1 MKNFFI
7 IAAVFV
13 FCSVAGVNAQTGDKA
28 ARAQEIER
36 IKTYLQN
43 YNFFKKD
50 YVSSNN
56 KAEKTGDVTGK
67 SLRKTT
73 ANSDRKSYL
82 MNGNKIQV
90 ELTNYGGIGTG
101 YGGIREISDIVWK
114 GLPYVFQFVP
124 IVGASVPDASNPS
137 KRLHIISDAINDWAV
152 YNLVEY
158 NSTKD
163 TLWQFQP
170 LPGYADPSQTDM
182 AHNPDFDSDKDGK
195 PDSWPREWYNETLGE
210 YVWPGYLQQNVNNA
224 DLEVFWAM
232 DDRDNREFNY
242 FPYNNSVM
250 KRGIG
255 VQVDGRAFQWSN
267 SLAENTVFFVYTI
280 TNVSDKDLDS
290 VFFGFYGDPDLGGA
304 DDNDDDVGR
313 FIPPYSIPGNDVD
326 AVPLYARSMV
336 YFTDDEPVPTGAFGL
351 PLGFLGCKF
360 LESPGNPNDNLD
372 NDGDGMTDESQF
384 DGIDNDGDWN
394 PDLHDLGEDGISN
407 TGDLGEGDG
416 IPTRGRLLAN
426 GALDPLFPGEPNFEY
441 TDLDE
446 ADQIG
451 LTSFSNWNWGDYTGV
466 NQDELMWKRNKP
478 HYFEEVLP
486 EGADIAFTFGSGY
499 ISLKKGES
507 KRVSMALLLG
517 DDLDDLLTTA
527 TTVQDIYN
535 KNYNFFKPPDL
546 PVLSAV
552 PDDKK
557 VTLYWDTKAE
567 ESVDPI
573 KGKDFEGYVLYR
585 STDPSFSDIQG
596 VTDGKGT
603 DFLLEPLKDYK
614 GIEAKW
620 DVAVIDEPY
629 TDLNGDGIRN
639 ANEPYID
646 YNKDGKW
653 SANIEDVWKGYH
665 PVAYQER
672 GVHYYLGD
680 NRGLVHSFV
689 DSNNVINGQTYYYA
703 LVAFDHGDSLGI
715 PPSETTKKVN
725 VDPITSQVTY
735 DKNTLSIVPG
745 PRAGGYEVP
754 SITNSNLNHSSGIG
768 TGGVNFEIMN
778 DLLVDENSYTLYFD
792 DTLRTSG
799 GARAQKNY
807 YVKDH
812 KVYQKTINFFGVKFA
827 DIGHVNISNDES
839 LKLTDGAGNVY
850 ALNSDYV
857 VDFANGKIRRS
868 DNSSIPD
875 NSSIAYTLSYKYYP
889 VLNST
894 ALSGED
900 VNPVFNGIRLRI
912 VDHPAIEY
920 DASRSGWI
928 NGQSNFTYSA
938 ALSSIGGASAKL
950 LYPGDYNFEF
960 SDNFIDSAYVVKSGR
975 PRMKIPVPFKVT
987 EITTGVPVRIQTIVN
1002 ENPATAV
1009 NDTAWT
1015 PGEEIVLYRPGEDGT
1030 KTTDKF
1036 TWGVKISPPQGAD
1049 PVYPS
1054 NGAVL
1059 QIATKRPF
1067 NEQDTFHLA
1076 THPGAQN
1083 NQLASSGMNNI
1094 YVVPNP
1100 YVGYNEL
1107 EPSNK
1112 LPGQTRGERRIYFE
1126 NLPARCTIRIF
1137 TLSGDP
1143 VKTLEHDSGVSNA
1156 REYWNL
1162 LNEDGFSVAYGLY
1175 FAHIDAPGVGEKII
1189 KFALIK

>member
-7 IAAVFV
+7 AAIFLVFCFIAA
-13 FCSVAGVNAQTGDKA
+13 ANAQSGEKSA
-28 ARAQEIER
+28 QAQEIE
-36 IKTYLQN
+36 KVKAYLQK
-43 YNFFKKD
+43 YNFYKKD
-50 YVSSNN
+50 YV
-56 KAEKTGDVTGK
+56 KTDNTGK
-67 SLRKTT
+67 KTDEVSGKYVRKIT
-73 ANSDRKSYL
+73 ADSDRKSYL

-101 YGGIREISDIVWK
+101 YGGIREISDVVWK

-124 IVGASVPDASNPS
+124 IVGASVPDARDPS
-137 KRLHIISDAINDWAV
+137 KRLHIISDAINDWAA
-152 YNLVEY
+152 YNLVEW
-158 NSTKD
+158 NTDKD

-170 LPGYADPSQTDM
+170 LPGYADPNQEDM
-182 AHNPDFDSDKDGK
+182 AHNPDFDSDQDGK

-232 DDRDNREFNY
+232 DDKENREFPY
-242 FPYNNSVM
+242 FPYNNSIM
-250 KRGIG
+250 DRGIG

-290 VFFGFYGDPDLGGA
+290 VFFGVYGDPDLGGA
-304 DDNDDDVGR
+304 NDNDDDIGF
-313 FIPPYSIPGNDVD
+313 FIPPYSIPNNNVD
-326 AVPLYARSMV
+326 DIPLYARSMV
-336 YFTDDEPVPTGAFGL
+336 YFTDDEPVPTGNFGL
-351 PLGFLGCKF
+351 PLGYLGCKF
-360 LESPGNPNDNLD
+360 LESPGNPNDAID
-372 NDGDGMTDESQF
+372 NDGDGMIDESQF

-394 PDLHDLGEDGISN
+394 VDLHDLGEDGISN

-416 IPTRGRLLAN
+416 LPTRGRVLAN
-426 GALDPLFPGEPNFEY
+426 GSLDPLFPGEPNFEY

-466 NQDELMWKRNKP
+466 NQDELMWKRNRP
-478 HYFEEVLP
+478 LYFEEVLP

-507 KRVSMALLLG
+507 KRISMALLLG

-527 TTVQDIYN
+527 ITVQDIYN

-546 PVLSAV
+546 PVLTAV
-552 PDDKK
+552 PGDKK
-557 VTLYWDTKAE
+557 VTLYWDTKSE

-603 DFLLEPLKDYK
+603 GFLLEPLKDFK

-620 DVAVIDEPY
+620 DLDIIDEPF
-629 TDLNGDGIRN
+629 TDLNGNGIYN
-639 ANEPYID
+639 NGEPYLD
-646 YNKDGKW
+646 YNKDGTW
-653 SANIEDVWKGYH
+653 SSNIEDVWRGYH

-672 GVHYYLGD
+672 GIHYYLGD

-703 LVAFDHGDSLGI
+703 LAAFDHGDSLGI
-715 PPSETTKKVN
+715 PPSETTKKIN
-725 VDPITSQVTY
+725 VDPITSEVRF
-735 DKNTLSIVPG
+735 DKNTLSVVPG
-745 PRAGGYEVP
+745 PRANGYEAPV
-754 SITNSNLNHSSGIG
+754 ITSSNVNHSSGIA
-768 TGGVNFEIMN
+768 TGKVNYEILN

-792 DTLRTSG
+792 DTLRLGNSV
-799 GARAQKNY
+799 RVQKNY
-807 YVKDH
+807 FVKEH
-812 KVYQKTINFFGVKFA
+812 KIYQKTINFFGTKFA
-827 DIGHVNISNDES
+827 DIGHVNIADDES
-839 LKLTDGAGNVY
+839 LKLTDGSGNEY
-850 ALNSDYV
+850 AIATDYI
-857 VDFANGKIRRS
+857 VDFQNGKIRRS

-875 NSSIAYTLSYKYYP
+875 NSGIEYALSYRRYP
-889 VLNST
+889 VINSAALN
-894 ALSGED
+894 GED
-900 VNPVFNGIRLRI
+900 TNPIFNGIRLSI
-912 VDHPAIEY
+912 TDNPVIDY
-920 DASRSGWI
+920 DASQSRWV
-928 NGQSNFTYSA
+928 NGQSNFTFSA

-950 LYPGDYNFEF
+950 LYPADYEFVF
-960 SDNFIDSAYVVKSGR
+960 SDNYIDSAYVVRAGR
-975 PRMKIPVPFKVT
+975 PRLKVPVQYKVN
-987 EITTGVPVRIQTIVN
+987 EITSGVANRIQTVIN
-1002 ENPATAV
+1002 ENGSTTP
-1009 NDTAWT
+1009 DTSWT
-1015 PGEEIVLYRPGEDGT
+1015 PGEEIILYRPGDDGT

-1036 TWGVKISPPQGAD
+1036 TWGVKIAPPQGVD

-1054 NGAVL
+1054 EGSVL
-1059 QIATKRPF
+1059 RIATKRPF
-1067 NEQDTFHLA
+1067 TEQDTFHLVS
-1076 THPGAQN
+1076 HPGALN
-1083 NQLASSGMNNI
+1083 NQLASSGMENI

-1126 NLPARCTIRIF
+1126 NLPAKCTIRIF

-1143 VKTLEHDSGVSNA
+1143 VKVLQHDSGVSNA

-1175 FAHIDAPGVGEKII
+1175 FAHVEAPGVGEKII